1 MKADDLAWVQA
12 QLRSCRCI
20 AKQLKVCAEVTG
32 QSEGVLLYELGYE
45 DLHALQRAYP
55 EKQSWYHGKKNIVA
69 TEPPPKRSNVP
80 DDATMKKT
88 VRMYVADNATM
99 EKAVRMYVAGAPL
112 AKVAA
117 QLGYTEPPTPR
128 TLAHCVSRWRARHP
142 KIDAQLP
149 ARRTYTKRRKR

>member
-20 AKQLKVCAEVTG
+20 AKQLKICAEVTG
-32 QSEGVLLYELGYE
+32 SSEGVLLYELGYK

-55 EKQSWYHGKKNIVA
+55 EKQSWYYRKKNIVA
-69 TEPPPKRSNVP
+69 TEPTPKRPNVP
-80 DDATMKKT
+80 DDKA
-88 VRMYVADNATM
+88 M

-117 QLGYTEPPTPR
+117 LLGYTETPTPGAL
-128 TLAHCVSRWRARHP
+128 THCVNKWRARHP

-149 ARRTYTKRRKR
+149 ARRIYTKRRRKR

>member
-20 AKQLKVCAEVTG
+20 AKQLKICAEVTG
-32 QSEGVLLYELGYE
+32 QSEGVLLHELGYE

-69 TEPPPKRSNVP
+69 TEPSPMRSNVP
-80 DDATMKKT
+80 YD
-88 VRMYVADNATM
+88 ATM

-117 QLGYTEPPTPR
+117 LLGYTEPPTPR
-128 TLAHCVSRWRARHP
+128 TLARCVSGWRARHP

-149 ARRTYTKRRKR
+149 DRRPYTKRRPNP

>member
-20 AKQLKVCAEVTG
+20 AKQLKICAEVTG
-32 QSEGVLLYELGYE
+32 SSEGVLLYELGYK

-69 TEPPPKRSNVP
+69 TGPSPKRSNVP
-80 DDATMKKT
+80 DDKA
-88 VRMYVADNATM
+88 M
-99 EKAVRMYVAGAPL
+99 EKAVRLYLAGGSAQEVGRLMGYNQVPVDHTLSRRVGAWRKQHPAL
-112 AKVAA
+112 A
-117 QLGYTEPPTPR
+117 
-128 TLAHCVSRWRARHP
+128 
-142 KIDAQLP
+142 AQLP